1 MDKFL
6 KIQSIEG
13 GEITNSDN
21 LRNFRVHAGDVYDLR
36 DSFVQFNCEIE
47 RTEAVAGGGNGVYQ
61 NMVQWVS
68 GETSKCHFPNSAF
81 VKNCNVKS
89 NTKGMIESIR
99 RNDILKANLHVLG
112 KSQREVADESYL
124 AVNQLPQPIN
134 TQQYPIFGSF
144 NKTGAVKSV
153 EGKNVPLAISLSDLF
168 DFCATDEYDTNKGGG
183 LDIHL
188 ELNRDKLEAVQTG
201 LSAQSVPANFR
212 RFTDVATS
220 VGVGN
225 TLVVGESTNPLRVLN
240 LEQSP
245 YYVGQKVLITAKGK
259 GTAPNKPADITGTN
273 GPAVIKTITWER
285 GNANQ
290 ALGGKMTLTFE
301 ENWGATLAGD
311 GGYEDVACTIATC
324 TPTLK
329 INSAELILKKKNKGE
344 MNNYSQ
350 IEYTTYTTEEGFG
363 NSRQNFQDL
372 FTVEGDATQAIMT
385 FAQGSDGLLSS
396 APLSSFRC
404 ALNNISVTDRDVD
417 YGSPL
422 YYDRLASTLRG
433 QGINLRDLKQNA
445 GGSNNFTYTDLYT
458 TDTNNV
464 KPLVASL
471 FQTSQNKFLQVKA
484 DVGTITYA
492 GGAKSGVNEY
502 QLFKAIPKVFAY

>member
-6 KIQSIEG
+6 KIQSVQG

-21 LRNFRVHAGDVYDLR
+21 LRDFNIPMGDVYDLR

-47 RTEAVAGGGNGVYQ
+47 RTEAVAGGGTGVYQ

-81 VKNCNVKS
+81 VKNCHLKS
-89 NTKGMIESIR
+89 DTKGNIESIR

-124 AVNQLPQPIN
+124 AVNQLPEAIN

-144 NKTGAVKSV
+144 NKVGAVKSI
-153 EGKNVPLAISLSDLF
+153 ESKNVPLAISLSDLF
-168 DFCATDEYDTNKGGG
+168 DFCATDEYDTNRGGG
-183 LDIHL
+183 LRAHM

-201 LSAQSVPANFR
+201 LTAQSVPANFR
-212 RFTDVATS
+212 RFTNVATS
-220 VGVGN
+220 AGVGN
-225 TLVVGESTNPLRVLN
+225 TLVVGTGTTQLRVLN
-240 LEQSP
+240 LDQSP
-245 YYVGQKVLITAKGK
+245 YYVGQKVLITAT
-259 GTAPNKPADITGTN
+259 GTGTGGDKPADITGTN
-273 GPAVIKTITWER
+273 GVAVIKTITWDR
-285 GNANQ
+285 GNADQ
-290 ALGGKMTLTFE
+290 SLGGKMTLTFE
-301 ENWGATLAGD
+301 ENWGVALTGD
-311 GGYEDVACTIATC
+311 GGYTDVECTIATC

-329 INSAELILKKKNKGE
+329 ITGAELVLKKKNRGD

-350 IEYTTYTTEEGFG
+350 IEYTTYSTEEGFG
-363 NSRQNFQDL
+363 NSRTSFQDL
-372 FTVEGDATQAIMT
+372 FTVEGDATQAMMM
-385 FAQGSDGLLSS
+385 FAQGSDNLLSS

-404 ALNNISVTDRDVD
+404 ALNNIDVTDRDVAVA
-417 YGSPL
+417 SPL

-445 GGSNNFTYTDLYT
+445 GGSNNFTYADLYNS
-458 TDTNNV
+458 DTNNV

-492 GGAKSGVNEY
+492 GGAKSGVNDY